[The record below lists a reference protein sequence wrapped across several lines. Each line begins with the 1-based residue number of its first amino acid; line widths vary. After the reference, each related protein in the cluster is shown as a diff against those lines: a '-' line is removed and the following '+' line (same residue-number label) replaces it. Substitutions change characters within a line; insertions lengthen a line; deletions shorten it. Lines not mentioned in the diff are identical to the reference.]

1 MITGFVFGQN
11 TANLTVSIVN
21 TEVTNSKLFVG
32 LYDNEASFKQ
42 KLSAI
47 DSIMIIPKTEICE
60 VIFQNIPMGNYAV
73 AVFQDMNNNG
83 KIDLGKLKIPTEPVG
98 ISNYSVRKSKLP
110 PTFKKAKFTFC
121 GDTLIF
127 IPLTQKDQ

>member
-98 ISNYSVRKSKLP
+98 ISNYSVHKSKLP

>member
-47 DSIMIIPKTEICE
+47 DSIMIIPKTKICE